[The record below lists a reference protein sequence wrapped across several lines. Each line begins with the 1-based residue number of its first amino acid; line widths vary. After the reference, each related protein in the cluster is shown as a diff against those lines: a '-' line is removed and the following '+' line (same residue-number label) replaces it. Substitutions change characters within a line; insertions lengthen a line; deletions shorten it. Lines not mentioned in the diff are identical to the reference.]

1 MSIHML
7 VDSNRL
13 NKYNPYAVEQIM
25 NMPGT
30 VNASYSYTVDTPKD
44 PQSISSAI
52 ERSPLCDV
60 GLTSG
65 DRTIDF
71 CNPGKPN
78 CPMERSLVPERI
90 IDPGFTD
97 YYNRK
102 FKCATCDKK
111 ANETNE
117 VLKLIVLVVVAL
129 LIMHVI
135 KNM

>member
-1 MSIHML
+1 ML

-13 NKYNPYAVEQIM
+13 NKYNPYAVQDII

-30 VNASYSYTVDTPKD
+30 VNASYTYTVDTPKD

-52 ERSPLCDV
+52 ESSPLCSV

-65 DRTIDF
+65 DKTIDF
-71 CNPGKPN
+71 CNPGVPN
-78 CPMERSLVPERI
+78 CPMQRSLVPERI

-111 ANETNE
+111 GSNESSE
-117 VLKLIVLVVVAL
+117 LLRLLVLFVVAL
-129 LIMHVI
+129 LIIHVI